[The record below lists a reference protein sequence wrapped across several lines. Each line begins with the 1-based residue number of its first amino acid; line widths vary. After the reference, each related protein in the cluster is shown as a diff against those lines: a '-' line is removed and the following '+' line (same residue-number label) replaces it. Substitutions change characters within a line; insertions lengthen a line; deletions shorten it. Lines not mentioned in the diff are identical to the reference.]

1 MDEISLPIYLLASIF
16 FIIAFAYSSLGLG
29 GASTYTALMAIV
41 GMNYLI
47 IPTLSLILNIF
58 VTSIGSFNFIRQKH
72 ARLDLIVPFIVSSM
86 PMAYVG
92 GSLTLPKEI
101 FYGVLLVTLV
111 FVSIKIFLMRDMS
124 YHLNLTRARQIMLS
138 LLSGG
143 VLGLIAGIV
152 GIGGGIYLVPLIIIL
167 GLGTIKEAAACSAIF
182 VWLNSASGLAA
193 RLQRHP
199 VELLD
204 YVPIIVAVILGA
216 ALGSYFGSR
225 RFSPVVMEKI
235 LGVIILFA
243 IGFLLRKL
251 LLQ

>member
-1 MDEISLPIYLLASIF
+1 MDEISLSIYLLAGIF

-72 ARLDLIVPFIVSSM
+72 ARLNLIVPFIVSSM
-86 PMAYVG
+86 PMAYAG
-92 GSLTLPKEI
+92 GSLMLPKEI

-111 FVSIKIFLMRDMS
+111 FVAIKIFLMQDMS
-124 YHLNLTRARQIMLS
+124 YHLNLSRGQQVMLS

-143 VLGLIAGIV
+143 VLGLTAGIV

-167 GLGTIKEAAACSAIF
+167 GLGTIKEAAACGAIF

-193 RLQRHP
+193 RLQHHS

-225 RFSPVVMEKI
+225 RFSPAVMEKI
-235 LGVIILFA
+235 LGVIILLA